1 MFSLHELRC
10 RANGIQ
16 SPGRAERRGA
26 GGADRG
32 ERGLGW
38 SRITG
43 GLGGPAP
50 PPARGGVGRAEGKKG
65 KHEQGTGGRGGGGR
79 EAAPRRVGGAH
90 AGEGSWA
97 RGMPLTGPAA
107 EMLRTSGPYPPR
119 RSRHGPGG
127 RQAATRHY
135 AASTCLAC

>member
-43 GLGGPAP
+43 GGGGAP
-50 PPARGGVGRAEGKKG
+50 PGQGWGRA
-65 KHEQGTGGRGGGGR
+65 GGGEKRHGPQRAPGGGG
-79 EAAPRRVGGAH
+79 GGAQ
-90 AGEGSWA
+90 
-97 RGMPLTGPAA
+97 
-107 EMLRTSGPYPPR
+107 R
-119 RSRHGPGG
+119 RSRREGGGPMGAGVAGPGG
-127 RQAATRHY
+127 
-135 AASTCLAC
+135 